1 MDWKNKNNN
10 NSNKEN
16 NFEKEIDE
24 LKEKIGSLEQLAA
37 NFTGVFKK
45 EISKLKSSVK
55 ETLGFQEL
63 IEFNADVIYKL
74 CQGEFDI
81 NEKLNEWIKKTEIA
95 FNALF
100 KKIEGIEKFLSE
112 TRNYQSKENRG
123 MPLEKNSFNLTN
135 SSNDNEKENLNNKI
149 KDLISHEK
157 QSYKSITEINKRIL
171 KLSENENKLAET
183 LFVMSQKL
191 NTITKKVD
199 DIETD
204 INSPPEMG
212 LSIEQFMRI
221 RSFIN
226 ERRNYLI
233 VDIKKSL
240 KSDDYE
246 LIVDYINFSV
256 ESKNI
261 YFYFNLSDEAESKKE
276 CSKFFE
282 TYLNEIKE
290 DKSIELMY
298 K

>member
-74 CQGEFDI
+74 CQDEFDI

-226 ERRNYLI
+226 ERRNSLI

>member
-1 MDWKNKNNN
+1 MDWKNKENNN
-10 NSNKEN
+10 NNKEN

-37 NFTGVFKK
+37 NFSGIFKK
-45 EISKLKSSVK
+45 EIGKLKSSVK

-100 KKIEGIEKFLSE
+100 KKIEGIENFLKE
-112 TRNYQSKENRG
+112 TRNYPSKENRYAS
-123 MPLEKNSFNLTN
+123 LEKNSFNLTN
-135 SSNDNEKENLNNKI
+135 SLNEKENLNNKI

-204 INSPPEMG
+204 INNGPPEMG

-221 RSFIN
+221 RSFLS

-261 YFYFNLSDEAESKKE
+261 YFYFNLSDEVESKKE

-290 DKSIELMY
+290 DKSVELMY